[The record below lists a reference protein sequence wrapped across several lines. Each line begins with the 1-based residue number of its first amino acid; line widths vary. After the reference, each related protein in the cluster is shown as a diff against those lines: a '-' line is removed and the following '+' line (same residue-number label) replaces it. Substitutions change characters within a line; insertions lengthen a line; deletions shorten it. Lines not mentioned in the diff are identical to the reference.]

1 MVGAETSGPFPAE
14 GPPSAIN
21 AGWRYFQEES
31 ILKRPCHPLIG
42 IGGVCEGF
50 VFRSGCGELK
60 IDFVIPWVRVT
71 LEALQ
76 SPLAPLSP
84 LSGSAAAVEVDGG
97 WAACFREYPE
107 GNVHPVSC
115 WTRTLRPEVNGGI
128 QACSQPHLSEFEEP
142 SAGQL
147 TEGATGSLE
156 TVQIDSSQK
165 ARDESKLQGQ
175 RLRVKAAESCA
186 LLDREGRKVP

>member
-21 AGWRYFQEES
+21 TGWRYFQEEN

-60 IDFVIPWVRVT
+60 IVLVIPWVRVT

-84 LSGSAAAVEVDGG
+84 LSGSAAAAEVGGG
-97 WAACFREYPE
+97 WAACSPEY
-107 GNVHPVSC
+107 
-115 WTRTLRPEVNGGI
+115 
-128 QACSQPHLSEFEEP
+128 
-142 SAGQL
+142 
-147 TEGATGSLE
+147 TEGRCTQCLAAPRHCIQNPRRSPASFICVL
-156 TVQIDSSQK
+156 
-165 ARDESKLQGQ
+165 RNPGQ
-175 RLRVKAAESCA
+175 VT
-186 LLDREGRKVP
+186 D